1 MDVTMTAAMQ
11 PAIDAIAVFERQM
24 IGAFLDQLAV
34 AACLL
39 EPLPGGNLRIVASN
53 GPMDDVLSFNGCLA
67 GRTIDEVL
75 PPPAAHGLR
84 LRAHQSMNSRIA
96 VEWNGCLTV
105 ADRRRWCRTLLVPLI
120 GPRGRTI
127 GTLATVISISARGAE
142 ETTLR
147 KERDRFRDALE
158 SINEGFALWDAEDR
172 LVFANRRYTS
182 LYSSTNS
189 VPQPGDSYETLLRAA
204 VAAGQLHFEEPIADW
219 IETRLRARRLGD
231 FVAEELLRDGRWVVA
246 TERHTPDGGTV
257 GLRTDITERKRLE
270 HVVRQSRASLQ
281 SMIDSVDEM
290 IAMLNQECVVLA
302 INRFGAA
309 CFGLQPSGVVGR
321 SLIEL
326 VDASEGDALRG
337 LVGAVFDKGTRV
349 QREFPWR
356 GRFMD
361 VSGHP
366 VIDANGK
373 TMAASVFSRD
383 VTERRMADEAL
394 RLLTRAVEQSPAI
407 VIITNSNGIIE
418 YVNPRFFEVTGYTA
432 EEAIGKAPAI
442 PAGVMNS
449 SEQRRMWETINDDRT
464 WSGVLKSTRKS
475 GEVYWISASISPVK
489 NKAGS
494 TTHFICL
501 QEDISERVA
510 AEEDARDHQQQMMR
524 YMRIAAM
531 GEMAAA
537 LAHELNQ
544 PIAAV
549 VNYCNGS
556 LRRLSSTHYDI
567 TEIKAALKDAHH
579 EAKRAKNI
587 IQHVARFVRK
597 APQQRT
603 THRLGSLIR
612 SVLALARREVE
623 RHHVDAFLEVT
634 SDGIVTV
641 NVVEVEQVILNLI
654 RNSMEAMAD
663 MERGRRS
670 LMLRCWTMSPSF
682 NAVSVSDSGRGFDVA
697 SLDKIFDPFF
707 TTKPQ
712 GMGMGL
718 AICRNIIEA
727 HGGRIWAEPGENR
740 GASLHFTLPTV
751 EASNGFD

>member
-1 MDVTMTAAMQ
+1 MTASAQ
-11 PAIDAIAVFERQM
+11 PSIDAIALFERQM
-24 IGAFLDQLAV
+24 FGAFVDHMVA

-39 EPLPGGNLRIVASN
+39 EPLPGGNFRIVASN
-53 GPMDDVLSFNGCLA
+53 DQMDTTLEFNGQVS

-75 PPPAAHGLR
+75 PPAAAQS
-84 LRAHQSMNSRIA
+84 LRAHAHQSISNRTA
-96 VEWNGCLTV
+96 VEWNGCLTFG
-105 ADRRRWCRTLLVPLI
+105 DTRQWWRMLLMPLI
-120 GPRGRTI
+120 GPRGHIT
-127 GTLATVISISARGAE
+127 GTLATVIDISTIGAE
-142 ETTLR
+142 EIALR
-147 KERDRFRDALE
+147 TERDRLRDALE

-172 LVFANRRYTS
+172 LVFANHRYAS
-182 LYSSTNS
+182 LYNS
-189 VPQPGDSYETLLRAA
+189 MNPAPQPGASYESHLRAA
-204 VAAGQLHFEEPIADW
+204 VAAGQISLDGPAADW
-219 IETRLRARRLGD
+219 IDARLRVRRQGD
-231 FVAEELLRDGRWVVA
+231 FVCEELLSDGRWIVA

-290 IAMLNQECVVLA
+290 IAMLNHECVVLA

-309 CFGLQPSGVVGR
+309 CFGLEPSGVVGR

-326 VDASEGDALRG
+326 VDASEGDTLRG
-337 LVGAVFDKGTRV
+337 LVRAVFDKAARV

-366 VIDANGK
+366 VMDANGRAI
-373 TMAASVFSRD
+373 AASVFSRD

-394 RLLTRAVEQSPAI
+394 RLLTRAVEQSPTV
-407 VIITNSNGIIE
+407 VIITNPDGIIE
-418 YVNPRFFEVTGYTA
+418 YINPRFVEVTGYSS
-432 EEAIGKAPAI
+432 EEAIGKKHAI
-442 PAGVMNS
+442 ATDALCAV
-449 SEQRRMWETINDDRT
+449 EQRKMRDMLGEGRT
-464 WSGVLKSTRKS
+464 WSGIFKYTRPQ
-475 GEVYWISASISPVK
+475 GDAYWVSASISPVK
-489 NKAGS
+489 NKAGH
-494 TTHFICL
+494 TTHYICL
-501 QEDISERVA
+501 QEDITERIA
-510 AEEDARDHQQQMMR
+510 AEEEARDHQQQMMR

-556 LRRLSSTHYDI
+556 LRRLSSQTADI
-567 TEIKAALKDAHH
+567 AEIKTALKDARH

-597 APQQRT
+597 APHQRT
-603 THRLGSLIR
+603 THNLATLIR
-612 SVLALARREVE
+612 SVVALARKEVE
-623 RHHVDAFLEVT
+623 RHHVETTLDLMN
-634 SDGIVTV
+634 DGMVTV
-641 NVVEVEQVILNLI
+641 NLVEIEQVLLNLI
-654 RNSMEAMAD
+654 RNSTEAMVEIDRTA
-663 MERGRRS
+663 RS
-670 LMLRCWTMSPSF
+670 LTVRSWLLSSEFT
-682 NAVSVSDSGRGFDVA
+682 AVSVSDSGRGFGVENA
-697 SLDKIFDPFF
+697 EKIFDPFF

-727 HGGRIWAEPGENR
+727 HGGRIWAENGMNG
-740 GASLHFTLPTV
+740 GASFLFTLPHV
-751 EASNGFD
+751 EVHNGGR